1 MNLNKLSDKIVF
13 NSLKFIKHGNL
24 KITNHDGKE
33 YTFGNSNERL
43 IADLKIN
50 KPGLTFKIIKNGS
63 VGLAEAYMDNYFET
77 NNLTNLIELAAKNI
91 KIVHK
96 FSGSFDLSIF
106 NKIKGLFIKI
116 PIIRR

>member
-33 YTFGNSNERL
+33 YTFGNNNERL
-43 IADLKIN
+43 IANLKIN

-77 NNLTNLIELAAKNI
+77 NNLTNLIAVSYTHLRAHET
-91 KIVHK
+91 
-96 FSGSFDLSIF
+96 S
-106 NKIKGLFIKI
+106 
-116 PIIRR
+116 

>member
-24 KITNHDGKE
+24 KIINHDGKE
-33 YTFGNSNERL
+33 YTFGNVNEIL
-43 IADLKIN
+43 NADLKIN

-77 NNLTNLIELAAKNI
+77 NNLTNLIAVSYTHLTLPTKR
-91 KIVHK
+91 IV
-96 FSGSFDLSIF
+96 
-106 NKIKGLFIKI
+106 
-116 PIIRR
+116 

>member
-1 MNLNKLSDKIVF
+1 VNLNKLSDKIVF

-33 YTFGNSNERL
+33 YIFGNSNERL
-43 IADLKIN
+43 NADLKIN

-77 NNLTNLIELAAKNI
+77 NNLTDLIELAAKKYKNC
-91 KIVHK
+91 
-96 FSGSFDLSIF
+96 S
-106 NKIKGLFIKI
+106 
-116 PIIRR
+116 